1 MRAEAHVSD
10 ATRCASARARRIQR
24 HETRHSTRC
33 ATSAGDVSLTLATT
47 TSYALA
53 GGLGCFISHGLSV
66 PLDVIKTR
74 LQVQT
79 FEDDSVIAVG
89 REIVRRDGVGAL
101 LDGWESTFVGYFIQ
115 GACKYGFF
123 EVFKAFAGVNSG
135 GGADDHRLLTLL
147 VCAASAE
154 VIGSAFLTPLEQIR
168 IKTVSDA
175 SYASDGFFE
184 AAKKFAREEGMGGI
198 IQSLPVT
205 YAKMVPYTAVQLAS
219 FEVLKAS
226 LADFGDA
233 SVVKA
238 SSAVLAGVAASLASQ
253 PGDTLL
259 SVRNSS
265 SVDGSIVAVD
275 DMTVDTAAMVPESVL
290 DTIIRLGP
298 AGLMTGWRARLV
310 HVTTIVVVQLL
321 VYDSIKS
328 ALLSRV
334 G

>member
-10 ATRCASARARRIQR
+10 ATLCASARARRIQR

-101 LDGWESTFVGYFIQ
+101 LDGWESTFAGYFIQ

-226 LADFGDA
+226 LADFGDV

-265 SVDGSIVAVD
+265 SADGSIVAVD
-275 DMTVDTAAMVPESVL
+275 DMTADTAAMVPESVL